1 MSADSIPEF
10 ASREAEAAFWDT
22 HDFADYWDQL
32 QPVEVLFGD
41 DLSSPIVVTLDTPTR
56 RKVSKVARDR
66 DTDPNAL
73 VLRWIMDGLETLET
87 D

>member
-1 MSADSIPEF
+1 MNVDSIPEF
-10 ASREAEAAFWDT
+10 ASRGAEAAFWDA

-32 QPVEVLFGD
+32 QPVDVLFGD

-56 RKVSKVARDR
+56 RKVSKVARDH

-73 VLRWIMDGLETLET
+73 VLRWILDGLETLGAE
-87 D
+87 